1 MIALLLAGLPLG
13 LAVLEFCWLYPWLL
27 LATGAFYGPVS
38 PPLLSAA
45 AAFLML
51 AGGFLTVRGALSR
64 PWQLSSIRIAV
75 VGAGLVV
82 GLGVVK
88 ATHYP
93 AVPAY
98 DPRWIGALLRA
109 AHDALPVVLPPAMGA
124 LLATLLWWRGI
135 VLGEREFT
143 HFEVERGFRRGV
155 AWTVVFIIF
164 FVIYGDA
171 RGFSATGSAPG
182 YLLGFFSIGLFLLA
196 VTRLLAIWQES
207 QADQGQALAANR
219 HWLLLL
225 VGVVGVILSG
235 AAFISGVLNVSFRPV
250 MLQWL
255 RPLAPVVEVIFL
267 ALFAVAL
274 VIAKAIIFVLS
285 RVPWRPGALEPP
297 ETLRQPL
304 SVLLRDLPPRVVS
317 SARWGVVLLVVAVLI
332 VLIAVAVVRARRKAR
347 KADEDER
354 ESVWDAKSVLAG
366 LGSAWRS
373 LWGRATPA
381 RGPEMPEVSSIRA
394 IYRELLR
401 IGRAL
406 GIPRRPAE
414 TPYEYRP
421 RLSGALP
428 QTTGEIAQL
437 TDAYVRVRYSP
448 HHPSG
453 VEIEEAQA
461 ALERVE
467 RSLARTG
474 PSEGEP

>member
-1 MIALLLAGLPLG
+1 
-13 LAVLEFCWLYPWLL
+13 
-27 LATGAFYGPVS
+27 
-38 PPLLSAA
+38 
-45 AAFLML
+45 
-51 AGGFLTVRGALSR
+51 
-64 PWQLSSIRIAV
+64 
-75 VGAGLVV
+75 
-82 GLGVVK
+82 
-88 ATHYP
+88 
-93 AVPAY
+93 
-98 DPRWIGALLRA
+98 
-109 AHDALPVVLPPAMGA
+109 MGA

-164 FVIYGDA
+164 FVIYGGA

-235 AAFISGVLNVSFRPV
+235 ATFISGVLNVSFRPV
-250 MLQWL
+250 VLQWL

-317 SARWGVVLLVVAVLI
+317 SARWGVVLVVMALLI

-354 ESVWDAKSVLAG
+354 ESVWDVTAVLTG
-366 LGSAWRS
+366 LGSVWRS
-373 LWGRATPA
+373 LWGRVTPA
-381 RGPEMPEVSSIRA
+381 RGPEMPGASSIRA

-474 PSEGEP
+474 APEGEP